1 MPKKVLL
8 IEDDEFI
15 RDLYKRQLDMCDMFT
30 YAFSNGNDGLK
41 SAQEN
46 QYDLILLDIMLP
58 GMNGMDVLRNLKAT
72 DATKNIPV
80 IMISNLG
87 QDAVVKEG
95 FALGAIG
102 YLIKATFT
110 PDQIVQEI
118 TRIFD
123 QHRQSQAKDENRN

>member
-30 YAFSNGNDGLK
+30 YAFSNGTDGLK
-41 SAQEN
+41 SAEEN

-58 GMNGMDVLRNLKAT
+58 GMNGLDVLRSLKT
-72 DATKNIPV
+72 NDATKNIPV
-80 IMISNLG
+80 IMVSNLG

-118 TRIFD
+118 TKIFD
-123 QHRQSQAKDENRN
+123 QHTKSQVKG

>member
-15 RDLYKRQLDMCDMFT
+15 RDLYKRQLDLCDMFT
-30 YAFSNGNDGLK
+30 YAFSNGTDGLK
-41 SAQEN
+41 SVEEN

-58 GMNGMDVLRNLKAT
+58 GMNGLDVLRNLKAT

-80 IMISNLG
+80 IMVSNLG

-118 TRIFD
+118 TKIFD
-123 QHRQSQAKDENRN
+123 EHTQSQVKG

>member
-30 YAFSNGNDGLK
+30 YAFSNGTDGLK
-41 SAQEN
+41 SVEEN

-58 GMNGMDVLRNLKAT
+58 GMNGLDVLRNLKAK

-80 IMISNLG
+80 IMVSNLG

-118 TRIFD
+118 TKIFD
-123 QHRQSQAKDENRN
+123 QHTQSQVKG

>member
-15 RDLYKRQLDMCDMFT
+15 RDLYKRQLDICDMFT
-30 YAFSNGNDGLK
+30 YAFPNGADGLK

-58 GMNGMDVLRNLKAT
+58 GMNGLDVLRNLKASE
-72 DATKNIPV
+72 ATKNVPV

-95 FALGAIG
+95 FSLGAIG

-118 TRIFD
+118 TKIFD
-123 QHRQSQAKDENRN
+123 QHTQSEQAPQVKG

>member
-30 YAFSNGNDGLK
+30 YAFSNGSDGLK

-46 QYDLILLDIMLP
+46 QYDLILIDIMLP
-58 GMNGMDVLRNLKAT
+58 GMNGLDVLRNLKAT

-80 IMISNLG
+80 ILISNLG
-87 QDAVVKEG
+87 QDAVIKEG

-118 TRIFD
+118 TKIFD
-123 QHRQSQAKDENRN
+123 QHTQSQVKG

>member
-15 RDLYKRQLDMCDMFT
+15 RDLYKRQLDLCDMFT
-30 YAFSNGNDGLK
+30 YAFSNGTDGLK
-41 SAQEN
+41 SVEEN

-58 GMNGMDVLRNLKAT
+58 GMNGLDVLRSLKAT

-80 IMISNLG
+80 IMVSNLG

-118 TRIFD
+118 TKIFD
-123 QHRQSQAKDENRN
+123 QHTKSQVKG

>member
-30 YAFSNGNDGLK
+30 YAFSNGTDGLK

-46 QYDLILLDIMLP
+46 QYDLILIDIMLP
-58 GMNGMDVLRNLKAT
+58 GMNGLDVLRNLKAT

-80 IMISNLG
+80 ILISNLG

-118 TRIFD
+118 TKIFD
-123 QHRQSQAKDENRN
+123 QHTQSQAKDENRN